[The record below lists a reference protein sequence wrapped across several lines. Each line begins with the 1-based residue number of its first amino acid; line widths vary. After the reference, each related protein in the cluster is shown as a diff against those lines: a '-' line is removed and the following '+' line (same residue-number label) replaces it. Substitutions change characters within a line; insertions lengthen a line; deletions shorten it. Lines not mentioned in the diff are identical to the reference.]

1 MSGKNAQN
9 IFYFA
14 VFEGFY
20 VFVARENAV
29 FGVFVFCGFAICFAT
44 GGARRK
50 LRNHKKRKHQKQH
63 FREQQ
68 KNKNLQ
74 KQQNKK
80 CFEHFFPTSIN

>member
-14 VFEGFY
+14 VFFY
-20 VFVARENAV
+20 FDD
-29 FGVFVFCGFAICFAT
+29 FTICFAT

-50 LRNHKKRKHQKQH
+50 LQNHQKRKHQKMH
-63 FREQQ
+63 FREHQ

-74 KQQNKK
+74 KQENKI
-80 CFEHFFPTSIN
+80 CFGHFFPTCINKFY